1 MSITPFN
8 IPMSLSVIEPLDL
21 NGPFDVAD
29 QLSEMIRSV
38 EQGRGSDDDHLTV
51 IRDVYARLKETRSRA
66 ILWVSGADYCS
77 SMNPDTF
84 IDLAVTELFGL
95 TDHIPIGPD
104 GLLLDVLY
112 EAREPWFLGFDTW
125 NLKSVQDA
133 LEMLCEARDKITC
146 EQENTPI

>member
-1 MSITPFN
+1 MKHIFSEL
-8 IPMSLSVIEPLDL
+8 PMSMSVVETLDFHGPL
-21 NGPFDVAD
+21 DVAD
-29 QLSEMIRSV
+29 QLSDLIFSV
-38 EQGRGSDDDHLTV
+38 EQCTGLDDDRLNV

-95 TDHIPIGPD
+95 ADHIPVGPD

-112 EAREPWFLGFDTW
+112 EAKEPWFPGFDTW
-125 NLKSVQDA
+125 NLNTLQDA
-133 LEMLCEARDKITC
+133 LEILSEARNKITC
-146 EQENTPI
+146 EPEYTVN